1 MTHNPYSAPRSAVT
15 DALAPPMER
24 PRVVVIAVAL
34 LWTEVA
40 LGLLE
45 SLLDWRNL
53 MASDSARFGLI
64 VDVLFVGLSV
74 LINIMV
80 WRGRNWA
87 RIVGLVLTILGVV
100 GFAPVVGAEFARAP
114 FVTLL
119 VMVELLLDVIA
130 LYLVF
135 VPGRQWFARR

>member
-15 DALAPPMER
+15 DMPPAPMER

-45 SLLDWRNL
+45 SLLDWKHL
-53 MASDSARFGLI
+53 AADESATFVLI
-64 VDVLFVGLSV
+64 FDTLFVGLSV
-74 LINIMV
+74 LINIMI

-87 RIVGLVLTILGVV
+87 RIVALVLTIFAVV
-100 GFAPVVGAEFARAP
+100 GFAPVIGAEFARAP
-114 FVTLL
+114 FVTVLG
-119 VMVELLLDVIA
+119 MVELLLDVIA

>member
-1 MTHNPYSAPRSAVT
+1 MTHNPYSAPRSTVT
-15 DALAPPMER
+15 DTPPPPMER
-24 PRVVVIAVAL
+24 PRVVIIAVAL

-45 SLLDWRNL
+45 SLLDWKNL
-53 MASDSARFGLI
+53 MASESARFGLI

-74 LINIMV
+74 LINIMI

-87 RIVGLVLTILGVV
+87 RIVALVLTMLAVV
-100 GFAPVVGAEFARAP
+100 GFAPVVGVEFARAP
-114 FVTLL
+114 IVTLL
-119 VMVELLLDVIA
+119 GMSEMLLDVIA

>member
-15 DALAPPMER
+15 DTPLPPKER

-40 LGLLE
+40 LGLLN
-45 SLLDWRNL
+45 SLLDWEYLN
-53 MASDSARFGLI
+53 ADTPAAFVLI
-64 VDVLFVGLSV
+64 VQGVFVALSV
-74 LINIMV
+74 LINVMI

-87 RIVGLVLTILGVV
+87 RIVALVLTILGVA
-100 GFAPVVGAEFARAP
+100 GYAPQIGADFARAP
-114 FVTLL
+114 LMAVLG
-119 VMVELLLDVIA
+119 MVELLLDIIA

>member
-15 DALAPPMER
+15 DSPPPPMGR
-24 PRVVVIAVAL
+24 PRIVGIAVAL

-40 LGLLE
+40 LGLLD
-45 SLLDWRNL
+45 SLLDWKQVTTGE
-53 MASDSARFGLI
+53 AAPVVLI
-64 VDVLFVGLSV
+64 VDVVFVGLSV
-74 LINIMV
+74 LINIMI

-87 RIVGLVLTILGVV
+87 RIVALVLTMLGVV
-100 GFAPVVGAEFARAP
+100 SLAPVIGAEFARAP
-114 FVTLL
+114 FVTVL
-119 VMVELLLDVIA
+119 VMIELLLDAIA

>member
-15 DALAPPMER
+15 DTPPPPMER

-45 SLLDWRNL
+45 SLLDWKNL
-53 MASDSARFGLI
+53 MANESARFGLI

-74 LINIMV
+74 LINIMI

-87 RIVGLVLTILGVV
+87 RIVALVLTMLAVV
-100 GFAPVVGAEFARAP
+100 GFAPVIGVEFARAP

-119 VMVELLLDVIA
+119 GMSEMLLDVIA

>member
-1 MTHNPYSAPRSAVT
+1 MTHNPYSAPRSIVT
-15 DALAPPMER
+15 DTPPPPMER

-45 SLLDWRNL
+45 SLLDWENL
-53 MASDSARFGLI
+53 TANDSARFGLI

>member
-15 DALAPPMER
+15 DTPLPPMER

-45 SLLDWRNL
+45 SLLDWKHVT
-53 MASDSARFGLI
+53 AGEAATFVLI
-64 VDVLFVGLSV
+64 VDGVFLVLSV
-74 LINIMV
+74 LINLMI

-87 RIVGLVLTILGVV
+87 RIVALVLTVLGVV
-100 GFAPVVGAEFARAP
+100 GFAPVIGAEFARAP
-114 FVTLL
+114 FVTVLG
-119 VMVELLLDVIA
+119 MIELLLDAVA

-135 VPGRQWFARR
+135 VPGRQWFAAR

>member
-1 MTHNPYSAPRSAVT
+1 MTHNPYSAPRSVVT
-15 DALAPPMER
+15 DTPPPPMER

-34 LWTEVA
+34 FWTEVA

-45 SLLDWRNL
+45 SLLDWKHL
-53 MASDSARFGLI
+53 TADDSATFVLI

-74 LINIMV
+74 LINIMI

-87 RIVGLVLTILGVV
+87 RIVALVLTALAVV
-100 GFAPVVGAEFARAP
+100 GFAPIIGAEFARAP
-114 FVTLL
+114 LVTVLG
-119 VMVELLLDVIA
+119 MIELLLDVIA

>member
-1 MTHNPYSAPRSAVT
+1 
-15 DALAPPMER
+15 MER

-45 SLLDWRNL
+45 SLLDWENL
-53 MASDSARFGLI
+53 TANDSARFGLI

>member
-1 MTHNPYSAPRSAVT
+1 MTHNPYSAPRSTVT
-15 DALAPPMER
+15 DTPSPPMER

-45 SLLDWRNL
+45 SLLDWKHL
-53 MASDSARFGLI
+53 TSDDSATFVMI
-64 VDVLFVGLSV
+64 VDLLFVGLSV
-74 LINIMV
+74 LINIMI

-87 RIVGLVLTILGVV
+87 RIVALVLTVLAVV
-100 GFAPVVGAEFARAP
+100 GFAPVVGVEFARAP
-114 FVTLL
+114 LVTLL
-119 VMVELLLDVIA
+119 GLGELLLDVIA
-130 LYLVF
+130 MYMVF

>member
-1 MTHNPYSAPRSAVT
+1 MTHNPYSAPRSIVT
-15 DALAPPMER
+15 DTPPPPRER

-45 SLLDWRNL
+45 SLLDWENL
-53 MASDSARFGLI
+53 TANDSARFGLI